1 MTVSEAL
8 LNCISAACRS
18 PVSVFILSDSESC
31 PSILSEISVVN
42 FVAISLTA
50 SKNEFL
56 FLVFS
61 PFKLLIPVNVCALL
75 YIVVTV
81 AVLYPTVINATV
93 PSSGDV
99 STSSTVIVSV
109 PVSGE

>member
-1 MTVSEAL
+1 MIFSVSEY
-8 LNCISAACRS
+8 STS
-18 PVSVFILSDSESC
+18 S
-31 PSILSEISVVN
+31 LSEISVVS

-50 SKNEFL
+50 AKNEFL
-56 FLVFS
+56 LLVFRL
-61 PFKLLIPVNVCALL
+61 FRLLIPVNVCALL

-81 AVLYPTVINATV
+81 AVLYPTVINAIV